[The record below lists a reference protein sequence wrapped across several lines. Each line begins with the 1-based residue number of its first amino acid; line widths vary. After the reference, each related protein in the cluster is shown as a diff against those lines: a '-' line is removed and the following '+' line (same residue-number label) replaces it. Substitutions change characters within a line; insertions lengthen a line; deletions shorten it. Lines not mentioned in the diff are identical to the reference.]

1 MILILILTGSLVAI
15 TIISIITIVAVMRIV
30 LVTIIGALY
39 WLRVQGFA
47 YDSGSRRLGLGSGT
61 LRQGGLLQGLVF

>member
-1 MILILILTGSLVAI
+1 MILILILTASLVAI

-47 YDSGSRRLGLGSGT
+47 YDSGSRRLRLRSGSPL
-61 LRQGGLLQGLVF
+61 LRCYKAL